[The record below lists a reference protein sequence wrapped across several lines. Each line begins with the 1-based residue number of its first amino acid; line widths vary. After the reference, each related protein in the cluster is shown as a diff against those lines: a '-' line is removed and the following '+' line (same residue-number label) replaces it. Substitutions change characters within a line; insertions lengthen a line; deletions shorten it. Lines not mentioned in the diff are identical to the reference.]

1 MKTTPKE
8 LIPAEESA
16 QASASESA
24 TGRSRPY
31 RSTLRQQQAAATRE
45 LILRALA
52 EQMASAGEDF
62 SIADAAERAGVSP
75 RTIYRYFPNREA
87 IIEALGDW
95 VDQQIGDLFFPRT
108 PEEVAML
115 AEEAFPRFE
124 QQATLIQA
132 LLSSQLGQSVRSRLR
147 VRRRQSITEALQP
160 LTEGLSSEEAKAT
173 CAVIQHLITAETW
186 KHLRD
191 EFGIAGETA
200 GRAVSQAIR
209 TLIADLEQRQAKLV
223 K

>member
-1 MKTTPKE
+1 MKAAKE
-8 LIPAEESA
+8 STSVEDSA
-16 QASASESA
+16 KV
-24 TGRSRPY
+24 RSRPY

-45 LILRALA
+45 LILKALA

-95 VDQQIGDLFFPRT
+95 VDQQIGDLFFPQT
-108 PEEVAML
+108 PEEVAVL

-147 VRRRQSITEALQP
+147 VRRRQSIAEALQP
-160 LTEGLSSEEAKAT
+160 FTQGLDPEEAQAA
-173 CAVIQHLITAETW
+173 CAVIQHLVTAETW

-191 EFGIAGETA
+191 EFGVDGEAA
-200 GRAVSQAIR
+200 GRAVARAIR
-209 TLIADLEQRQAKLV
+209 TLVADLEQRQTAVEK
-223 K
+223 